1 MRRMD
6 KEKTTARN
14 CSVGAEQEQSFC
26 IKYTYSISDILSGF
40 NVFFIR
46 ILLITEKRS
55 TMNRLI
61 FDNYMHTEPDTLD
74 KKYMFI
80 VDNINLALSI
90 IDAGFCAVALKEDT
104 EGIFSLEDLT
114 EYLSSTANRGSYR
127 MDYMYVPACST
138 RKMNDTLTEYF
149 EQEMLDFREGWMLF
163 KDKDYLQKLSYRTEM
178 QKLLHSFIERY
189 EKPPETEPDL
199 DQFHILDKNGEPASA
214 FDIAIVEEILET
226 VPFFVLHSFPY
237 VYDHGV
243 YREDLNG
250 CRLKRA
256 IQNHLYRKLKK
267 IGAIERIYALLIIQ
281 PEAHRCLNDLYNM
294 PAHWINFR
302 NGYYDPIENV
312 MIEHDPKYLTLNQ
325 VPHEFHPEEKVE
337 ALSGGEVIRSYLATS
352 LPDPQEQQMFWEYAG
367 YCMTTDTQM
376 QKFLL
381 LTGKG
386 GTGKSI
392 LIDLVQKLVGI
403 ENCSNIPIQELNHR
417 FYATGMFGK
426 LLNACGDVP
435 CKAMSSTDVVKKS
448 VGEDV
453 LVYEKK
459 GKDATHFRSR
469 AKLLFS
475 ANGMPENLDD
485 KSDAY
490 YRRLLVLELD
500 HVIAEDQKD
509 TRLKSKVAKEMEF
522 AVHMAV
528 GALQALYER
537 GHFEESE
544 HSKEMVEKLR
554 RASDSVQAFLDEMIC
569 RKDSSRIPRSRMVT
583 MYNDYC
589 SDNGRQPLGKARFL
603 MTMERKGYIVTKY
616 QGTICYRG
624 TAVRENGWEE
634 LSEED
639 ETPFDTA

>member
-1 MRRMD
+1 
-6 KEKTTARN
+6 
-14 CSVGAEQEQSFC
+14 
-26 IKYTYSISDILSGF
+26 
-40 NVFFIR
+40 
-46 ILLITEKRS
+46 
-55 TMNRLI
+55 MNRKI
-61 FDNYMHTEPDTLD
+61 FENYMHTEPDTLD
-74 KKYMFI
+74 KKYLFI

-90 IDAGFCAVALKEDT
+90 IDAGFSTVVLQEE
-104 EGIFSLEDLT
+104 EGYFSLDGLID
-114 EYLSSTANRGSYR
+114 YLSSIASRGTCR

-138 RKMNDTLTEYF
+138 KTANNTLAEFFKEEY
-149 EQEMLDFREGWMLF
+149 LDYREGWMLF
-163 KDKDYLQKLSYRTEM
+163 KDKDYFQKLSHRTEM

-189 EKPPETEPDL
+189 EKSPETEPDL
-199 DQFHILDKNGEPASA
+199 DRFHNLDKNGEPTSA
-214 FDIAIVEEILET
+214 FDIAIVEKILET
-226 VPFFVLHSFPY
+226 VPFFVLRGFPY

-243 YREDLNG
+243 YREDPDG
-250 CRLKRA
+250 CRLKRV

-267 IGAIERIYALLIIQ
+267 IGNIGRIYALLIIQ
-281 PEAHRCLNDLYNM
+281 PEVHRCLYDLYNM
-294 PAHWINFR
+294 PAYWINFR

-312 MIEHDPKYLTLNQ
+312 MIEHDPKYLSLNQ
-325 VPHEFHPEEKVE
+325 VPHEFHPEEKTSV
-337 ALSGGEVIRSYLATS
+337 LSGGEVIRSYLETS

-381 LTGKG
+381 LTGNG

-403 ENCSNIPIQELNHR
+403 ENCSNIPIQDLNHR

-448 VGEDV
+448 VGEDA
-453 LVYEKK
+453 LVFEKK
-459 GKDATHFRSR
+459 GKDATHFLSR

-490 YRRLLVLELD
+490 YRRLLVLEMD
-500 HVIAEDQKD
+500 HVIASDKKD
-509 TRLKSKVAKEMEF
+509 TKLKSKVAKEMEY

-554 RASDSVQAFLDEMIC
+554 RASDSVQAFLDETIC
-569 RKDSSRIPRSRMVT
+569 REEGSRIPRSRMYA
-583 MYNDYC
+583 MYEDYC
-589 SDNGRQPLGKARFL
+589 SDNGRQPLGKAKFF
-603 MTMERKGYIVTKY
+603 MTMERKGYTVTKY
-616 QGTICYRG
+616 QGIISYRG